1 MSRGAPESVSPSDLG
16 VVCGLS
22 LVGAGAIPLC
32 LGHSCELPLSWEER
46 ESIER
51 KERHWPVVSISSQH
65 HPDLLPVNIMAIF
78 LLGG

>member
-1 MSRGAPESVSPSDLG
+1 MSRSAPESVSLSDLG

-32 LGHSCELPLSWEER
+32 LGHSCEPPLSWEER

-51 KERHWPVVSISSQH
+51 KETLASC
-65 HPDLLPVNIMAIF
+65 
-78 LLGG
+78 